1 MPKAEKQLRKDVT
14 SLQQEVKRKRQN
26 PGTPTDIGTWEGA
39 ESSQKRG
46 VSHQVPQYVFNFLK
60 GITPTKLFGFGFTF
74 LKGIAISVEN
84 VKLLFNYETPQ
95 FLEEIYFPNRPLHKN
110 ESLSFLDQIEFPF
123 RPKLFEPLLFL
134 SEIFKSM
141 KRNLSNSLSLQDE
154 ITTQLNP

>member
-39 ESSQKRG
+39 ESTQKRG
-46 VSHQVPQYVFNFLK
+46 PSHETPKYVFTFLK
-60 GITPTKLFGFGFTF
+60 GLVPNKIISFGFTF
-74 LKGIAISVEN
+74 LKGVAISVEN
-84 VKLLFNYETPQ
+84 IKLKFTYEVAQ
-95 FLEEIYFPNRPLHKN
+95 LLEQIYFPNRPQHSN
-110 ESLSFLDQIEFPF
+110 ETLSFLDQIKFPF
-123 RPKLFEPLLFL
+123 RPKLFQFLLFQ

-154 ITTQLNP
+154 INTQLNP

>member
-26 PGTPTDIGTWEGA
+26 PGTPTDVGMWEGA
-39 ESSQKRG
+39 ASSQKRG
-46 VSHQVPQYVFNFLK
+46 PSHECPQYVFNFLK
-60 GITPTKLFGFGFTF
+60 GMTPGKIVGFGFAF
-74 LKGIAISVEN
+74 LKGVALSVEH

-95 FLEEIYFPNRPLHKN
+95 FLEEVHFPNRPKHAN
-110 ESLSFLDQIEFPF
+110 ESLSFFDEILFPF
-123 RPKLFEPLLFL
+123 RPKLSQSLLLL